1 MSTPFTLEPPGAV
14 GELERRA
21 TFPVMPP
28 ALSRGR
34 PPTQGTRV
42 GGRGQW
48 RATNPGRSRLRHRKV
63 GEKAQR
69 PSVATHGAGK
79 ARPAPT
85 SERLCSS
92 RLLNRCG
99 YLRRRTVRFSEART
113 IFRGSPTA
121 RRDFPGDRAITC
133 RAAIPLIFLG
143 SSFLRSFAPRSVQA
157 KGTRSAAFLL
167 ESPFTIASR
176 LDTTDRFFPTAPI
189 AARPET
195 GISPGEMASRAQPWL
210 IDRAWTAPD

>member
-48 RATNPGRSRLRHRKV
+48 RATNPGRSRLRHRK
-63 GEKAQR
+63 GGRE
-69 PSVATHGAGK
+69 GAEAFCRHARGGKSK
-79 ARPAPT
+79 ARANIRASLFIAT
-85 SERLCSS
+85 SESLRLP
-92 RLLNRCG
+92 
-99 YLRRRTVRFSEART
+99 EAENCKV
-113 IFRGSPTA
+113 FRGANYLPRKSDGTS
-121 RRDFPGDRAITC
+121 RFPGDRAITC